1 MKELDMTKAKEV
13 ITRKL
18 PKEKIKQRQGS
29 FGMTLD
35 YIEGATVI
43 ELLNEA
49 FDYAWSFEIVGSEK
63 VQAEKKYNKYKK
75 KYEDQPPYMKVHG
88 RLTIPQLNIVK
99 EQFGT
104 KIYLGGSTEQEG
116 AAKSAATDAL
126 KKCATLLGIGLELY
140 KDDVEIAEKAKETKV
155 ESQNNNYSNNNYN
168 TKKYTGAKASSAKV
182 STKTTKAKA
191 NTEYD
196 PKEVNKLKE
205 LKAILGIEASDNSG
219 LNPFVVEFTGDKN
232 ADFRYVTPD
241 NIQAFNKFLEKKTEG
256 I

>member
-1 MKELDMTKAKEV
+1 MKEFDMNKAKEV

-49 FDYAWSFEIVGSEK
+49 FDYMWSFEIIDQEK

-126 KKCATLLGIGLELY
+126 KKCATLLGVGLELY
-140 KDDVEIAEKAKETKV
+140 KDDVEIAEKAKENKTQSPKA
-155 ESQNNNYSNNNYN
+155 NYSNNNYN
-168 TKKYTGAKASSAKV
+168 TKKYDSAKV

-191 NTEYD
+191 STEYD
-196 PKEVNKLKE
+196 PKEVKKLKE

-232 ADFRYVTPD
+232 ADFHFVTPE